1 MSNTEG
7 FLMYASMV
15 ENFRSLKQTNPEW
28 ALEYISALIDYSF
41 DGIVYEGDNVA
52 IKLALNSEM
61 VMIDN
66 QRVRYGKASKGGN
79 AQKVSDEQILEAFKN
94 NDFKNITDAARY
106 IATNY
111 ADDGKF
117 TRQSL
122 SYRLQK
128 MGISFEELS
137 SQNFSNQKTQISCEN
152 PQIVCANADANAD
165 VNADA
170 REMQT
175 QTQVNNPT
183 LTPTLTSTHT
193 STLTDN
199 DYSLAQSAT
208 VVNEIR
214 KSYKIYTDSW
224 GLRDNDAKQK
234 IMNEY
239 HISSA
244 ELERILGESATA
256 INKQT
261 KEEKKNPLDGLL

>member
-1 MSNTEG
+1 
-7 FLMYASMV
+7 MYESMV

-41 DGIVYEGDNVA
+41 DGIVYEGDNFA

-111 ADDGKF
+111 TDDGKF

-137 SQNFSNQKTQISCEN
+137 SQNFSNQKTQIPCEN
-152 PQIVCANADANAD
+152 PQIICADA
-165 VNADA
+165 DA
-170 REMQT
+170 EKMQT

-183 LTPTLTSTHT
+183 YTPTL
-193 STLTDN
+193 N
-199 DYSLAQSAT
+199 AYSLAQSAT
-208 VVNEIR
+208 VAN
-214 KSYKIYTDSW
+214 
-224 GLRDNDAKQK
+224 
-234 IMNEY
+234 
-239 HISSA
+239 
-244 ELERILGESATA
+244 
-256 INKQT
+256 T
-261 KEEKKNPLDGLL
+261 KTKAEKKNSLVGLL

>member
-7 FLMYASMV
+7 FLIYESMV
-15 ENFRSLKQTNPEW
+15 ENFRALKQTNPEW

-41 DGIVYEGDNVA
+41 DGVVYEGDNIA

-66 QRVRYGKASKGGN
+66 QRVRYGKASKGGS
-79 AQKVSDEQILEAFKN
+79 AQKVSDEQILEALRN
-94 NDFKNITDAARY
+94 NDFKNVAEAARY

-137 SQNFSNQKTQISCEN
+137 SQNFSNQKTQIICEN
-152 PQIVCANADANAD
+152 PQMSAQTSAQTQ
-165 VNADA
+165 
-170 REMQT
+170 MQT

-183 LTPTLTSTHT
+183 LT
-193 STLTDN
+193 N
-199 DYSLAQSAT
+199 NAYALAQSAT
-208 VVNEIR
+208 VVNKKTIEELR
-214 KSYKIYTDSW
+214 K
-224 GLRDNDAKQK
+224 
-234 IMNEY
+234 
-239 HISSA
+239 
-244 ELERILGESATA
+244 
-256 INKQT
+256 
-261 KEEKKNPLDGLL
+261 GLL

>member
-7 FLMYASMV
+7 FLMYGSMI

-41 DGIVYEGDNVA
+41 DGIVYEGDNIA
-52 IKLALNSEM
+52 IKLALTSEM

-152 PQIVCANADANAD
+152 PQMICANADA
-165 VNADA
+165 NADA

-183 LTPTLTSTHT
+183 PTNNT
-193 STLTDN
+193 
-199 DYSLAQSAT
+199 YSLAQSAT
-208 VVNEIR
+208 VVNKKTREE
-214 KSYKIYTDSW
+214 
-224 GLRDNDAKQK
+224 LRRD
-234 IMNEY
+234 
-239 HISSA
+239 
-244 ELERILGESATA
+244 
-256 INKQT
+256 
-261 KEEKKNPLDGLL
+261 LL